1 MFKLFKNK
9 KDIEDNITFDER
21 EKLLTI
27 YLREAKELCSS
38 FSYNFKSYRLGGNHD
53 LDKLIEQL
61 KILQERIKNIE
72 TKETINRQ
80 IKIGG

>member
-9 KDIEDNITFDER
+9 KDIDDNITFDER

-27 YLREAKELCSS
+27 YLREAEELCSN

-72 TKETINRQ
+72 TKETINKQ

>member
-9 KDIEDNITFDER
+9 KDIDDNITFDER

-27 YLREAKELCSS
+27 YLREAEELCRS
-38 FSYNFKSYRLGGNHD
+38 FSYNFKSYRSGGNHD

-72 TKETINRQ
+72 IKETINKQ

>member
-1 MFKLFKNK
+1 MFRLFKNK

-27 YLREAKELCSS
+27 YLREAEELCNS

-61 KILQERIKNIE
+61 KIL
-72 TKETINRQ
+72 
-80 IKIGG
+80 

>member
-1 MFKLFKNK
+1 MFRLFKNR

-27 YLREAKELCSS
+27 YLREAEKLCRSL
-38 FSYNFKSYRLGGNHD
+38 SYNFKSYRLGGNHD

-61 KILQERIKNIE
+61 KILQGRIKNIE
-72 TKETINRQ
+72 TKETIDKQ

>member
-1 MFKLFKNK
+1 MFRLFKNK

-27 YLREAKELCSS
+27 YLREAATLCSN
-38 FSYNFKSYRLGGNHD
+38 FNYNFKSYRLGGDYD

>member
-1 MFKLFKNK
+1 MFRLFKNK

-21 EKLLTI
+21 EKLLTL
-27 YLREAKELCSS
+27 YLREAQELCGS
-38 FSYNFKSYRLGGNHD
+38 FSYHFKSYRLGGNHE

-72 TKETINRQ
+72 TKETINKQ

>member
-1 MFKLFKNK
+1 MFRLFKNK

-21 EKLLTI
+21 EKLLTL
-27 YLREAKELCSS
+27 YLREAEELCSS
-38 FSYNFKSYRLGGNHD
+38 FSYNFKSYRSGGNHD

-72 TKETINRQ
+72 TKETINKQ
-80 IKIGG
+80 VKIGG

>member
-1 MFKLFKNK
+1 MFRLFKNR

-27 YLREAKELCSS
+27 YLREAEELCRS
-38 FSYNFKSYRLGGNHD
+38 FSYNFKSYRLGGDYD

-61 KILQERIKNIE
+61 KILQERIKSIE